1 MLRHPA
7 LHRLSREHSP
17 ALTLARRLLMAN
29 DTASAAVAQR
39 TLATWLP
46 ALLGHFRAEEQ
57 ILLPRMRAAGLT
69 DAVTRL
75 LAEHHALRE
84 QFAAIRQ
91 SDIPADDSA
100 SLARW
105 QQTGALLRAH
115 VQFEERELFPQLEQ
129 RLDANAMA
137 VIADA
142 LAAAEPALASSAK
155 AV

>member
-17 ALTLARRLLMAN
+17 ALTLARRLLLAN
-29 DTASAAVAQR
+29 DAASATAAR
-39 TLATWLP
+39 KCLATWLP
-46 ALLGHFRAEEQ
+46 ALLAHFRAEEQ
-57 ILLPRMRAAGLT
+57 VLLPRMRAVGLS

-75 LAEHHALRE
+75 LAEHQALRG
-84 QFAAIRQ
+84 QFAVILQ
-91 SDIPADDSA
+91 STITVEDTALLSH
-100 SLARW
+100 W

-137 VIADA
+137 AIAA
-142 LAAAEPALASSAK
+142 ALATAELAAAG
-155 AV
+155 